1 MATSYLSPGVYI
13 EEVDRGTKPIEMVGT
28 STVGFLGECKVGPV
42 NEPVLCT
49 NWSQYTKQFGDFA
62 NSEYLAHA
70 VYGFFNN
77 GGGRCFV
84 LNVGDTHL
92 VVYALKKLS
101 GLGLIEGSRK
111 GKERFYATTAE
122 GREVCATYRRV
133 RKDCL
138 MASFQ
143 ALGLENADVGELT
156 ERLRVLSGL
165 YDQAARG
172 AASL

>member
-1 MATSYLSPGVYI
+1 MTTDTDTASAPVRALETSEFEFGLIIASNALNRWIVRCMAAAGVADLSALAVLVLHSI
-13 EEVDRGTKPIEMVGT
+13 NHRGRTK
-28 STVGFLGECKVGPV
+28 K
-42 NEPVLCT
+42 
-49 NWSQYTKQFGDFA
+49 
-62 NSEYLAHA
+62 LADL
-70 VYGFFNN
+70 
-77 GGGRCFV
+77 CFV